1 MVLRVIILLLIIIW
15 PNLPIHDVIGKE
27 KNQSKDQCLLSRQR
41 YKLADNQLAWTSGV
55 FEQTNDRTRSAA
67 HKIFVN

>member
-41 YKLADNQLAWTSGV
+41 YKLADNQLA
-55 FEQTNDRTRSAA
+55 
-67 HKIFVN
+67 